1 MSTDRPTEPQVS
13 VVVPFYVGLENLEFT
28 LAGLDAQAP
37 GTPPFEVIIAE
48 DGSPLS
54 PRHLALTF
62 GRLKVRF
69 ARIERDGF
77 RLATARNEAI
87 IQARPLVLLLDFDCV
102 PTPEHVMIH
111 VRAMGSDPLCVTV
124 GLRRFV
130 HPRQLNRGLIESGSE
145 WWNGLEDVE
154 SISNPSGSMLD
165 KRAGLLERISE
176 LPYPCNLFHGCNVGF
191 RRATAVDVGMFDERF
206 NGAHGYEDIE
216 FAYRLQRRGAR
227 FVFVDAP
234 VFHVENQIVDV
245 EARRRGRE
253 RNLALL
259 AQLCPD
265 LIVHRGDFRR
275 VLS

>member
-1 MSTDRPTEPQVS
+1 MSTDGPTEPQVS
-13 VVVPFYVGLENLEFT
+13 VIIPFYVGLDTLELT

-37 GTPPFEVIIAE
+37 GTPPFEVVIAE
-48 DGSPLS
+48 DGSPTS
-54 PRHLALTF
+54 PRPLASTF
-62 GRLKVRF
+62 GRLRVRF

-87 IQARPLVLLLDFDCV
+87 VRARPLVLLLDFDCV
-102 PTPEHVMIH
+102 PTPEHVLAH
-111 VRAMGSDPLCVTV
+111 VRALASDPVCVTV

-130 HPRQLNRGLIESGSE
+130 HARQLSRRAIESE
-145 WWNGLEDVE
+145 RRWWDSLDDIE
-154 SISNPSGSMLD
+154 SISNPGSMFD
-165 KRAGLLERISE
+165 KRSGLLQRISE
-176 LPYPCNLFHGCNVGF
+176 LRYPCNLFHGCNVGF

-216 FAYRLQRRGAR
+216 FGYRLQRHGAR

-234 VFHVENQIVDV
+234 VFHLENHVVDA
-245 EARRRGRE
+245 EARRRGRA

-265 LIVHRGDFRR
+265 LIAHRGDRPG
-275 VLS
+275 VVS